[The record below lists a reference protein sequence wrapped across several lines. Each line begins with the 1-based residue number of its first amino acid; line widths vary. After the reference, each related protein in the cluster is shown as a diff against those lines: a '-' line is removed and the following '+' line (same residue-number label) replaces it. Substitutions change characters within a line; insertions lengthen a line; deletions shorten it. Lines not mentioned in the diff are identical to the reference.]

1 MIRQDCPEFK
11 YYSPLPFKEYA
22 CKLFCCFFW
31 SEQLTGALYDV
42 EKVVELCEQLIRFGH
57 VKADL
62 GVYGVDDTRKVLKY
76 LGVPVKSVK
85 VEGPFYVCKEHEYEI
100 LKLVK
105 PEYMHFVPGDGK
117 GHYTWDSLGVRPSQ
131 KDYHIDSKRIIVL

>member
-1 MIRQDCPEFK
+1 MFRQDVQELK
-11 YYSPLPFKEYA
+11 YFSHMPFKKFA
-22 CKLFCCFFW
+22 CKLFCCFYW
-31 SEQLTGALYDV
+31 SEQLANELYEV
-42 EKVVELCEQLIRFGH
+42 QSLVNVTEQLIRFGH

-62 GVYGVDDTRKVLKY
+62 GVYGVDNTRKVLKY

-85 VEGPFYVCKEHEYEI
+85 VEGPFYVCEKNEYEI

-105 PEYMHFVPGDGK
+105 PGFMHFVPGDGK
-117 GHYTWDSLGVRPSQ
+117 GNYTWDSLGVRPSQ